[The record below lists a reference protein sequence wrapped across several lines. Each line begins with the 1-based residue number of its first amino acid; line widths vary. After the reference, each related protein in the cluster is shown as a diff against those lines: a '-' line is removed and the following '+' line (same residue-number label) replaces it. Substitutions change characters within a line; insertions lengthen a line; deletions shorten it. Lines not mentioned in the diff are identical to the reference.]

1 MFSAK
6 QIAVI
11 VLVVVLIAALFSLNI
26 KGLQQEGPA
35 KPMAAAQTQA
45 AAVELTLE
53 KVSETAKQTLN
64 ASLAAEITSLE
75 TALKNADEQNKLAL
89 YKELAKK
96 WDDVN
101 VATPSALYKE
111 LVAQKESSYEN
122 WVLAGDQLSIAYQTT
137 QDSTSQPAL
146 VQKAIV
152 AYQAALKLNPESLDA
167 KTGLGCA
174 YVSGTPNPM
183 QGIQLL
189 LSVVKQDPKNIKANT
204 NLGLFAMRSGQFDK
218 AVTRFKTVIEQK
230 PDPEAWFYLA
240 TSYENLGQNKEAIL
254 AYQKSKEL
262 AANPGLS
269 DFVDQKIQA
278 LKK

>member
-11 VLVVVLIAALFSLNI
+11 ALAGLLIIALFSLNI
-26 KGLQQEGPA
+26 KGLQKEEASKPTTAA
-35 KPMAAAQTQA
+35 KEQA
-45 AAVELTLE
+45 VIALSLE
-53 KVSETAKQTLN
+53 QVSESAKQTIN
-64 ASLAAEITSLE
+64 GSLAAEITSLE
-75 TALKNADEQNKLAL
+75 TALKNADEPSKLAL
-89 YKELAKK
+89 YKQLAQK

-101 VATPSALYKE
+101 VATPSAFYKE
-111 LVAQKESSYEN
+111 LVAQTEFTYEN
-122 WVLAGDQLSIAYQTT
+122 WVVAGDQLTTAYQTT

-146 VQKAIV
+146 VQKAIT
-152 AYQAALKLNPESLDA
+152 AYQAALKLNPASLDA
-167 KTGLGCA
+167 KTGLGTA

-183 QGIQLL
+183 QGITLL
-189 LSVVKQDPKNIKANT
+189 LDVVKQDPKNIKANT

-240 TSYENLGQNKEAIL
+240 TSYENLGQNKDAIL
-254 AYQKSKEL
+254 AYEKSKEL

>member
-11 VLVVVLIAALFSLNI
+11 ALVIVLITALFSLNI
-26 KGLQQEGPA
+26 KGLKKETS
-35 KPMAAAQTQA
+35 KPMPAAKEQA
-45 AAVELTLE
+45 LVALSLE

-75 TALKNADEQNKLAL
+75 TALKNADEPSKLAL
-89 YKELAKK
+89 YKQLAQK

-101 VATPSALYKE
+101 VATPSAFYKE
-111 LVAQKESSYEN
+111 LVAQTESSYEN
-122 WVLAGDQLSIAYQTT
+122 WVIAGDQLTTAYQTT

-146 VQKAIV
+146 VQKAIT
-152 AYQAALKLNPESLDA
+152 AYQAALKLNPASLDA
-167 KTGLGCA
+167 KTGLGTA

-183 QGIQLL
+183 QGITLL
-189 LSVVKQDPKNIKANT
+189 LEVVKQDPKNIKANT

-240 TSYENLGQNKEAIL
+240 TSYENLGQNKDAIL
-254 AYQKSKEL
+254 AYEKSKEL

-269 DFVDQKIQA
+269 NFVDQKIQA

>member
-11 VLVVVLIAALFSLNI
+11 ALIAVLVAALFSLNI
-26 KGLQQEGPA
+26 KGLQKEETTKPTTAA
-35 KPMAAAQTQA
+35 KEQA
-45 AAVELTLE
+45 VVALSLE
-53 KVSETAKQTLN
+53 QVSESAKQTIN
-64 ASLAAEITSLE
+64 ASLSAEITSLE
-75 TALKNADEQNKLAL
+75 TALKNADEQSKLAL
-89 YKELAKK
+89 YKQLAQK

-101 VATPSALYKE
+101 VATPSAFYKE
-111 LVAQKESSYEN
+111 LVAQTESTYEN
-122 WVLAGDQLSIAYQTT
+122 WVVAGDQLTTAYQTT

-146 VQKAIV
+146 VQKAIT
-152 AYQAALKLNPESLDA
+152 AYQAALKLNPASLDA
-167 KTGLGCA
+167 KTGLGTA

-183 QGIQLL
+183 QGITLL
-189 LSVVKQDPKNIKANT
+189 LEVVKQDPKNIKANT

-218 AVTRFKTVIEQK
+218 AVTRFKTIIEQK

-240 TSYENLGQNKEAIL
+240 TSYENLGQNKDAIL
-254 AYQKSKEL
+254 AYEKSKEL